1 MKALL
6 VLGVVTI
13 SQGQGLIPDTELYE
27 LYMATPLA
35 PPGDATQDLNCTFS
49 WDCQVYSMCQG
60 IQVVMVILA
69 GVRITSI
76 TVCLPRILAVF
87 ATLGSV

>member
-27 LYMATPLA
+27 LYTFGTTTGCN
-35 PPGDATQDLNCTFS
+35 PGLELQFQLGLPGVQHVPGYPGGHGDLGRCPHH
-49 WDCQVYSMCQG
+49 QHH
-60 IQVVMVILA
+60 
-69 GVRITSI
+69 
-76 TVCLPRILAVF
+76 
-87 ATLGSV
+87 SVSS